1 MPSITSRFAAAVL
14 GLGFALSAGAA
25 SAASCGGNNGEGFEA
40 WVQDFQAEAVSRG
53 ISQRTASAAL
63 SGVSYDRRLI
73 AYDRTQRPFKLTL
86 EQFIAKRAPA
96 SLISQA
102 RSRIQRNKALFD
114 RVEAQYGVPAPII
127 ATIWGMETAFG
138 AIQGSKNVFNGLATL
153 AYDCRRTEMFQRE
166 LIAAM
171 QLVDRG
177 DLTMAEMRG
186 AEHGEIGQAQFLPSS
201 YLQYAVDGDGDGR
214 RDMVRSSADTI
225 ASIGNYL
232 RAKGWRAGG
241 GWEEGSANFSV
252 LSEWNKASVYQRA
265 IAYAATQI
273 DQGGSR
279 AAR

>member
-1 MPSITSRFAAAVL
+1 MTSTPKRFVAAL
-14 GLGFALSAGAA
+14 FGLGVALSASAA
-25 SAASCGGNNGEGFEA
+25 SAAPCGGNNGEGFDA
-40 WVQDFQAEAVSRG
+40 WVQNFQAEAISRG
-53 ISQRTASAAL
+53 ISPRVASAAL

-73 AYDRTQRPFKLTL
+73 AYDRTQRPFKLTF
-86 EQFIAKRAPA
+86 EQFVAKRAPA

-114 RVEAQYGVPAPII
+114 RVEAKYGVPAPII

-138 AIQGSKNVFNGLATL
+138 AIQGNKNVFNGLATL
-153 AYDCRRTEMFQRE
+153 AYDCRRTEMFQGE

-177 DLTMAEMRG
+177 DLTMSEMRG

-201 YLQYAVDGDGDGR
+201 YLKYAVDGDGDGR
-214 RDMVRSSADTI
+214 ADMVRSSADTI
-225 ASIGNYL
+225 ASIANYL

-241 GWEEGSANFSV
+241 GWEEGSANFGV
-252 LSEWNKASVYQRA
+252 LAEWNKARVYQRA

-279 AAR
+279 AQR

>member
-1 MPSITSRFAAAVL
+1 MRITTKL
-14 GLGFALSAGAA
+14 LSAGLISLGAALSVGTA
-25 SAASCGGNNGEGFEA
+25 SAAQCGGNDGAGFDA
-40 WVQDFQAEAVSRG
+40 WVQNFQAEAVSRG
-53 ISQRTASAAL
+53 ISPRVASAAL
-63 SGVSYDRRLI
+63 AGVAYDRRLI

-102 RSRIQRNKALFD
+102 RSRIQKNKALFD
-114 RVEAQYGVPAPII
+114 RVEARYGVPAPII

-153 AYDCRRTEMFQRE
+153 AYDCRRTEMFQGE

-171 QLVDRG
+171 TLVDRG

-201 YLQYAVDGDGDGR
+201 YLKYAVDGDGDGR
-214 RDMVRSSADTI
+214 ADMVRSSADTI

-232 RAKGWRAGG
+232 KQKGWRAGG
-241 GWEEGSANFSV
+241 SWEEGSANFAV
-252 LSEWNKASVYQRA
+252 LSEWNKASVYQKA
-265 IAYAATQI
+265 IAYAATRI
-273 DQGGSR
+273 DGGPT

>member
-1 MPSITSRFAAAVL
+1 MRSTHKRLVGALVGLGMVL
-14 GLGFALSAGAA
+14 GGGAA
-25 SAASCGGNNGEGFEA
+25 SAAPCGDGPSGFNA
-40 WVQDFQAEAVSRG
+40 WVQDFEREAVSRG
-53 ISQRTASAAL
+53 ISPRVAQAAL
-63 SGVSYDRRLI
+63 SGVSYDSRLI
-73 AYDRTQRPFKLTL
+73 AYDRTQKPFKLSF
-86 EQFIAKRAPA
+86 EQFVAKRAPA

-114 RVEAQYGVPAPII
+114 RIEAQYGVPAPIL

-138 AIQGSKNVFNGLATL
+138 AIQGKKNVYNGLATL

-177 DLTMAEMRG
+177 DLTMGEMRG
-186 AEHGEIGQAQFLPSS
+186 AEHGEIGQAQFLPSN
-201 YLQYAVDGDGDGR
+201 YLKYAVDGDGDGR
-214 RDMVRSSADTI
+214 RDMVRSSADTL
-225 ASIGNYL
+225 ASIANYL

-241 GWEEGSANFSV
+241 GWEEGSANFAV
-252 LSEWNKASVYQRA
+252 LAEWNKARVYQRA

-279 AAR
+279 AQR